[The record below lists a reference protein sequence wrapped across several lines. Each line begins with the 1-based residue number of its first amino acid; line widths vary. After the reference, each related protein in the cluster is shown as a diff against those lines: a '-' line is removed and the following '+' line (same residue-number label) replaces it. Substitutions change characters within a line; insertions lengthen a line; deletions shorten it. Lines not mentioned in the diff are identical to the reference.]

1 VEPRN
6 ALLFVAPQVG
16 APLAFWQHVVAGDL
30 ATGVSRWTDSG
41 SQSFVQE
48 LVSAQVCSRRGQS
61 ADIPRGI
68 VHRLPAVATKP

>member
-16 APLAFWQHVVAGDL
+16 APLAFWHRVVACDL
-30 ATGVSRWTDSG
+30 ATVVRRLTDPG